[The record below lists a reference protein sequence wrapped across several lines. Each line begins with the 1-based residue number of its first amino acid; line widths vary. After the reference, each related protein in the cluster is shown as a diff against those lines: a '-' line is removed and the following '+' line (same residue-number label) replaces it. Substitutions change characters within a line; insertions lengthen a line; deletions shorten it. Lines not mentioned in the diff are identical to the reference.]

1 MNATNFDLAGG
12 VIGASYAA
20 RGAQEASRREAAMT
34 RLLSQR
40 QMPNEGWSDAHIELL
55 LRELASMDSNNYV
68 GNAGVGEREGRVF
81 SAIVKRRHFDFSHGV
96 GRSGELRAMQPKAA
110 GSSLVAAMCEWFAMH
125 ALRIAG
131 YSELKACVVLPA
143 ATGVALMLALL
154 ALRPVRP
161 RDARFVIW
169 PRIDQKTCF
178 KSLLSAGLEPLVVQ
192 NALQGEQLCTDLPA
206 IEALIA
212 ERGADSIFGIV
223 STTSC
228 FAPRGVDSVIE
239 LARLASRHNLVHVVN
254 NAYGVQASATAAEIS
269 RAMRVGRIDVVVSST
284 DKNFLVPVGG
294 ALAYSSDAAVI
305 ERVSKAYPGRASGSP
320 CLDLFITL
328 LSMGERRFREL
339 LAEREALFVYA
350 RAKLAETVAPFGE
363 RVLETPRNRISIG
376 VTLSSVPPA
385 QVAHFGAQL
394 FARNVSGARAID
406 CVETKRI
413 DGVEFR
419 GWGSSCDSYKCAYFT
434 VAVAIGSQQSDIDTL
449 CTKLTKLMRETH
461 ARQRKEQQHTATQN
475 RQQLP
480 EQPPTSTAAGNEEG
494 EARDTDHDNV
504 AATSRGLASG
514 DTL

>member
-1 MNATNFDLAGG
+1 M
-12 VIGASYAA
+12 
-20 RGAQEASRREAAMT
+20 
-34 RLLSQR
+34 
-40 QMPNEGWSDAHIELL
+40 EGWSDAHIELL
-55 LRELASMDSNNYV
+55 LRELALMDSNNFV

-81 SAIVKRRHFDFSHGV
+81 SSLVKKRHFDFSHGV
-96 GRSGELRAMQPKAA
+96 GRSGELRAVQPKAA
-110 GSSLVAAMCEWFAMH
+110 GSSLIGIMCEWFAMH

-131 YSELKACVVLPA
+131 YLELKACAVLPA

-154 ALRPVRP
+154 ALKPTRP
-161 RDARFVIW
+161 RDARYVIW

-178 KSLLSAGLEPLVVQ
+178 KSLISAGLEPLVVQ
-192 NALQGEQLCTDLPA
+192 NQLAGEQLTTDLAA
-206 IEALIA
+206 IEALIV
-212 ERGADSIFGIV
+212 ERGVDSIYGIV

-228 FAPRGVDSVIE
+228 FAPRGVDAVVE
-239 LARLASRHNLVHVVN
+239 LARLARRFDIVHVVN

-269 RAMRVGRIDVVVSST
+269 RAMRVGRVDVVVSST

-294 ALAYSSDAAVI
+294 ALAYSGDASVI

-328 LSMGERRFREL
+328 LSMGERRFRAL

-350 RAKLAETVAPFGE
+350 RAKIAETMAPFGE
-363 RVLETPRNRISIG
+363 RVLDTPRNRISIG
-376 VTLSSVPPA
+376 VSLSSVPA
-385 QVAHFGAQL
+385 TQVAHFGAQL

-449 CTKLTKLMRETH
+449 CAKVSKLMRETQ
-461 ARQRKEQQHTATQN
+461 ARRAAPEPEKHTHQQ
-475 RQQLP
+475 QQP
-480 EQPPTSTAAGNEEG
+480 ASTAAETDGG
-494 EARDTDHDNV
+494 ARDDNHDDV
-504 AATSRGLASG
+504 RASREIDSG
-514 DTL
+514 DSL